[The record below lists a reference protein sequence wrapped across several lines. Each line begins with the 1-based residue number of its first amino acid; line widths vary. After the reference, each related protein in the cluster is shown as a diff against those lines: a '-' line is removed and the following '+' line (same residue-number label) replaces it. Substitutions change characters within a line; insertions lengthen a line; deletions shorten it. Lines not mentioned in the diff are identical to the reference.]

1 MMKSS
6 CLRNSFNRKFRRKL
20 LPSMNFALILQE
32 SQSNR
37 FRVSIKDVPDL
48 SKDFQ
53 YHCSRLC
60 PFSLLAENLFLTMSK
75 LSTSVRKCCHGNLCQ
90 AHGNLKWSTRSSFS
104 ATFKWYGNCCKL
116 PWTLEGAIDETWKHF
131 SVFEFHFFWILS
143 TFFTNSFFY
152 DDFSVLKFR
161 CIFKKRVRKNSIKFE
176 GSCFY
181 ALFGLRTPTRAS
193 WNRSKWW
200 RSYSV
205 KGRHNCVQE
214 V

>member
-1 MMKSS
+1 MYRNMQNNDSVEQLFASPSVFDYPTTCFRVINTMRKSS

-75 LSTSVRKCCHGNLCQ
+75 LSLSVRKCCHGNLCQ
-90 AHGNLKWSTRSSFS
+90 AHGNLK
-104 ATFKWYGNCCKL
+104 
-116 PWTLEGAIDETWKHF
+116 
-131 SVFEFHFFWILS
+131 
-143 TFFTNSFFY
+143 
-152 DDFSVLKFR
+152 
-161 CIFKKRVRKNSIKFE
+161 
-176 GSCFY
+176 
-181 ALFGLRTPTRAS
+181 
-193 WNRSKWW
+193 
-200 RSYSV
+200 
-205 KGRHNCVQE
+205 
-214 V
+214 